1 MSNSVSQF
9 EGTRPVADQQRF
21 DVAALEAWMRDHV
34 EGFAGPLTIEQFK
47 GGQSNPTFKLSIGG
61 QHYVL
66 RTKPAPAA
74 KLLPSAHAIERE
86 YRVMDALQLSLVDI
100 PPHGVVDWHDHPN
113 EQLGMVVAGRLTF
126 HIGDEVKTL
135 GPGDF
140 YCIPGGVRHRV
151 EAHEIPSQAL
161 DIFHPI
167 RDEYR

>member
-1 MSNSVSQF
+1 MSRYFPDPAECGRHTIFGN
-9 EGTRPVADQQRF
+9 VAIRTC
-21 DVAALEAWMRDHV
+21 
-34 EGFAGPLTIEQFK
+34 AG
-47 GGQSNPTFKLSIGG
+47 
-61 QHYVL
+61 
-66 RTKPAPAA
+66 
-74 KLLPSAHAIERE
+74 
-86 YRVMDALQLSLVDI
+86 DALQLSLVDI